1 MTQKAPQP
9 DALVSTFSVEQVAR
23 ISGMSRDMINYLCR
37 YKLVVPTA
45 GTKRGRGVARKYSYG
60 DVLVLRIIAKLLK
73 QGISVLNLRKNLT
86 ALQKRMKA
94 GANVLTSRYVATD
107 GYNLYFTDGEFL
119 ELFESGQIAFA
130 FVVELSTIRSE
141 ITKSINRE
149 LKVA

>member
-1 MTQKAPQP
+1 MTQKIPQP
-9 DALVSTFSVEQVAR
+9 NALVSTFSVEQVAR

-37 YKLVVPTA
+37 YKLVVPTGGA
-45 GTKRGRGVARKYSYG
+45 KRGRGVARKYSYG
-60 DVLVLRIIAKLLK
+60 DVLVLRIIAKLLN

-86 ALQKRMKA
+86 SLQKRMKA
-94 GANVLTSRYVATD
+94 GANVLTSKYVATD

-119 ELFESGQIAFA
+119 ELFESGQIVFA
-130 FVVELSTIRSE
+130 FVVELSAIRGE